1 MKHYQT
7 SINTEGLTSLEVC
20 TLFREA
26 QENRCSI
33 DFENCDTCI
42 IIGTNDKQIFLYFNA
57 RKSLYCGESL

>member
-1 MKHYQT
+1 MKHYETTFNTDSLST
-7 SINTEGLTSLEVC
+7 SEVC

-33 DFENCDTCI
+33 DFDNCDTCI

-57 RKSLYCGESL
+57 RKSLYSGESL